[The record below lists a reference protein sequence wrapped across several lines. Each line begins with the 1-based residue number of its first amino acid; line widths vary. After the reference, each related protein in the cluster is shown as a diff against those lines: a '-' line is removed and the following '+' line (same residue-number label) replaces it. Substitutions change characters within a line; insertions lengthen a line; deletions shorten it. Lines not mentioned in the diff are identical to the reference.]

1 MKKKQ
6 RSSVKRTVIT
16 NIFLAVIIVSVYII
30 AFVPFGGVMQGT
42 GPALKGNTGKDV
54 IGLQI
59 VVEDQTDVA
68 AYLDALDR
76 YGVKGTFFF
85 QEQQAEALQ
94 PLILEAV
101 QRGHGVGYYINEHTR
116 AALLYIGGGYS
127 IPVMSYDEG
136 EGVQTVCP
144 SIDMSKLSLV
154 NDWTAVL
161 SEALAGDM
169 FIYIRADNNFS
180 DFEKVVQIVL
190 DKGYTI
196 LKVNEM
202 L

>member
-1 MKKKQ
+1 MKKQ
-6 RSSVKRTVIT
+6 RSSVKKTLVT
-16 NIFLAVIIVSVYII
+16 NVCLVVIIALVYIT
-30 AFVPFGGVMQGT
+30 AFIPFDNMLQGS
-42 GPALKGNTGKDV
+42 GPALKGNTGQDV

-59 VVEDQTDVA
+59 VVDDQTDVA
-68 AYLDALDR
+68 AYLDTLDR

-85 QEQQAEALQ
+85 REQETDLQQQVLLGVIE
-94 PLILEAV
+94 
-101 QRGHGVGYYINEHTR
+101 RGHGVGYYINERTR

-127 IPVMSYDEG
+127 IPVMSCDEG
-136 EGVQTVCP
+136 DGVRAVCP
-144 SIDMSKLSLV
+144 SIDVSKMCISD
-154 NDWTAVL
+154 DWTAVL
-161 SEALAGDM
+161 ADALAGDM

-180 DFEKVVQIVL
+180 DFEKIVQIVL

>member
-1 MKKKQ
+1 MKKQ
-6 RSSVKRTVIT
+6 RSSVKKTLVT
-16 NIFLAVIIVSVYII
+16 NICLAIIIILVYIT
-30 AFVPFGGVMQGT
+30 AFVPFGGMMQGT

-59 VVEDQTDVA
+59 VVDEQTDVT
-68 AYLDALDR
+68 AYLDTLDQ

-85 QEQQAEALQ
+85 QEQQAEKLE
-94 PLILEAV
+94 PLLLRVIE
-101 QRGHGVGYYINEHTR
+101 RGHGVGYYINERTR

-136 EGVQTVCP
+136 DGVHTVCP
-144 SIDMSKLSLV
+144 SIDVSKLSLSD
-154 NDWTAVL
+154 DWTAVL
-161 SEALAGDM
+161 ADALAGDM